1 MSQFR
6 GYAQKSSVQSNLI
19 KTPDVSSKFLQEG
32 RRYLQQWKEVSAK
45 EDANRER
52 FLSKLENNFK
62 KEEQERN
69 QATKLRQA
77 FAGTFKQALDQNH
90 KVLLNNAADLKSA
103 GKERLQALA
112 PFSDLILSLIHI

>member
-62 KEEQERN
+62 KE
-69 QATKLRQA
+69 
-77 FAGTFKQALDQNH
+77 
-90 KVLLNNAADLKSA
+90 
-103 GKERLQALA
+103 
-112 PFSDLILSLIHI
+112 